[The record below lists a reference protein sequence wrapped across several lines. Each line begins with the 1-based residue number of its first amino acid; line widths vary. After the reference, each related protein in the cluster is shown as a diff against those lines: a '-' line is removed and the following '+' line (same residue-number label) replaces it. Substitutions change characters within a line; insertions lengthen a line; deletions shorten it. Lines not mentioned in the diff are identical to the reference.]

1 MPDNSFPQIFLR
13 QSMQVTV
20 TGDHDLYDVAILLSC
35 KIVVTFSFIVNYQE
49 DEWILRFLMNL
60 SDVLLDNFLMLG
72 SFE

>member
-1 MPDNSFPQIFLR
+1 
-13 QSMQVTV
+13 MQVTV

-35 KIVVTFSFIVNYQE
+35 KIVVTFSFIMNNQE

-60 SDVLLDNFLMLG
+60 GDVLLDSFLMLG